1 MVNENEMIEWAK
13 KHFAEMSVGGIW
25 MPEGSGLTYQKLEEK
40 KWRLVRRI
48 DNEQTLSN
56 HEKMKVLMFDA
67 GFMVDDKDA
76 EVIPEPRSMEEAQIQ
91 ELQMKRE
98 IAQTW
103 ADTDGT
109 LLIDM
114 DLENVWPEYVEDK
127 EIMLDDGETKT
138 VEIWAYRPTNPNT
151 GEVVSIDPDDYHMLM
166 GDQYFMRFVVP
177 ATISGINLGEAVRVQ
192 FRALSRQEMVE
203 HIDAGNEGIG
213 IGSKIKINF
222 KHGVVEDKVP
232 PWMWGTY
239 CEETDIKEEE
249 E

>member
-1 MVNENEMIEWAK
+1 MVNENDMIEWAK
-13 KHFAEMSVGGIW
+13 KHFAEMSIGGIW

-56 HEKMKVLMFDA
+56 HDKMKVLMFDA
-67 GFMVDDKDA
+67 GFMMDDKDA

-114 DLENVWPEYVEDK
+114 DLENVWAEYIEDK
-127 EIMLDDGETKT
+127 EVMLDNGETT
-138 VEIWAYRPTNPNT
+138 SVEIWAYRPTNPNT

-166 GDQYFMRFVVP
+166 GDQYFMRFCVSNYLQGMP
-177 ATISGINLGEAVRVQ
+177 MNDISTVQ

-203 HIDAGNEGIG
+203 YIDAGNEGIG
-213 IGSKIKINF
+213 IGSKIKIHF
-222 KHGVVEDKVP
+222 KHGVIEDKVP

>member
-1 MVNENEMIEWAK
+1 MVNENDMIEWAK

-56 HEKMKVLMFDA
+56 HERMKVLMFDA

-127 EIMLDDGETKT
+127 EIMLDDGETT
-138 VEIWAYRPTNPNT
+138 SVEIWAYRPTNPNT

-166 GDQYFMRFVVP
+166 GDQYFMRFKSIVP
-177 ATISGINLGEAVRVQ
+177 SVTGTDYHVYS
-192 FRALSRQEMVE
+192 ALSRQDMVE
-203 HIDAGNEGIG
+203 FIDAGGQGEG
-213 IGSKIKINF
+213 IGSKLGDTID
-222 KHGVVEDKVP
+222 GKVP

-239 CEETDIKEEE
+239 CAVDSRNSLKDSVKEEE

>member
-13 KHFAEMSVGGIW
+13 KHFAEMSIGGIW
-25 MPEGSGLTYQKLEEK
+25 MPEGSGLTYQKLEETRTGK
-40 KWRLVRRI
+40 GSAKWRLVRRI

-67 GFMVDDKDA
+67 GFICEDKDA

-114 DLENVWPEYVEDK
+114 GLENVWPEYVEDR
-127 EIMLDDGETKT
+127 EVMLDDGETT
-138 VEIWAYRPTNPNT
+138 SVEIWAYRPTNPNT

-166 GDQYFMRFVVP
+166 GDQYFMRFC
-177 ATISGINLGEAVRVQ
+177 ISHDDEGVQ

-203 HIDAGNEGIG
+203 YIDAGNEGIG